1 MKNKC
6 CRRYPAQIEKDSKSR
21 HWRIGGCKSEKLP
34 RENRILFCDRGRI
47 NAVSS
52 VFLHA
57 VASPTYPVLS
67 TPGVTLK
74 YCEGRP
80 AQGIYSSSSL
90 SPPPP
95 YSSTALPGVFV
106 HDPRNVKPPYPVI
119 QPQHYS
125 AKPTS
130 VHPPEPSVISKAST
144 STGWDIGFIEKRSTP
159 SQTSDQLHEAVS
171 KYEKSQEPKY
181 LGFDPLLTND
191 SLALEDLSAGTAGL
205 QIKEENNSGQLDS
218 PRVISVNPWY
228 TTERRT
234 TREVRIDDNQLN
246 PKANPPNEI
255 CRRNRRSSMKD
266 AEFFSE
272 LNRIVSHKNP
282 EEIYKLAETLGSG
295 GSGTVSLAVNRENNQ
310 LVAIKVMQLS
320 KQQKRDFLVSEL
332 KVLRGL
338 HHKNIVNYLDSFLRP
353 KADEL
358 WVIMEYL
365 DGGALTTVV
374 METIMD
380 VPTMAAVTKECIQ
393 ALVYLH
399 DKNIIHK
406 DIKSDNVLLG
416 RRGQV
421 KLTDFGF
428 CAQLGS
434 HHSQRMTMVGTPYW
448 MAPEVLNRNVAY
460 GPKVD
465 VWSLGIMI
473 IEMLD
478 GEPPY
483 NHLDP
488 IKVILLIQTNNK
500 PSPKTT
506 PQDSSLR
513 NFLERCLVFDA
524 HKRSS
529 SKELLNHAFLRQA
542 GPLTA
547 LIPLIEAS
555 NRARR
560 Q

>member
-1 MKNKC
+1 
-6 CRRYPAQIEKDSKSR
+6 
-21 HWRIGGCKSEKLP
+21 
-34 RENRILFCDRGRI
+34 
-47 NAVSS
+47 
-52 VFLHA
+52 
-57 VASPTYPVLS
+57 
-67 TPGVTLK
+67 
-74 YCEGRP
+74 
-80 AQGIYSSSSL
+80 
-90 SPPPP
+90 
-95 YSSTALPGVFV
+95 
-106 HDPRNVKPPYPVI
+106 
-119 QPQHYS
+119 
-125 AKPTS
+125 
-130 VHPPEPSVISKAST
+130 
-144 STGWDIGFIEKRSTP
+144 
-159 SQTSDQLHEAVS
+159 
-171 KYEKSQEPKY
+171 
-181 LGFDPLLTND
+181 
-191 SLALEDLSAGTAGL
+191 
-205 QIKEENNSGQLDS
+205 
-218 PRVISVNPWY
+218 
-228 TTERRT
+228 
-234 TREVRIDDNQLN
+234 
-246 PKANPPNEI
+246 
-255 CRRNRRSSMKD
+255 MKD

-272 LNRIVSHKNP
+272 LNRIVSLKNP
-282 EEIYKLAETLGSG
+282 EEIYKLTETLGSG
-295 GSGTVSLAVNRENNQ
+295 ASGTVSLAVNRENSQ

-353 KADEL
+353 QANEL

-365 DGGALTTVV
+365 DGGALTNVV

-399 DKNIIHK
+399 EKNIIHR

-448 MAPEVLNRNVAY
+448 MAPEVLNKNVAY

-524 HKRSS
+524 DKRASS
-529 SKELLNHAFLRQA
+529 RELLNHAFLRQA

-547 LIPLIEAS
+547 LIPLIEAA